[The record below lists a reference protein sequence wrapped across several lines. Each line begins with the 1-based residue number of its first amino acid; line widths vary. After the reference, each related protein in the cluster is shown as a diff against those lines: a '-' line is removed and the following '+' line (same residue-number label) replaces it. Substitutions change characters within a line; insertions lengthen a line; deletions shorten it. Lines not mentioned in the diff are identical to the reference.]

1 MLSNI
6 VPAHRVSA
14 ADFVRSF
21 GIWRE
26 RASETPVTITNHGRD
41 THVLMSSR
49 TFATIAN
56 DTAAAPEAAH
66 PYSCMNAVFDR
77 FRDGV
82 IIVDQDLVVRRAN
95 VAACD
100 FFKMSAGQIEGS
112 PLERAMPNLKESFAL
127 RNIVRTLSNGERSAT
142 DVPSIT
148 KVGIW
153 LHVETFP
160 VNEGA
165 AIFFRDITGDVEA
178 NRQADVKQSI
188 IKAIELDGSIGYARI
203 SPREMVLGADRVLR
217 DMMELSEEALQRVK
231 FSTIVVPRGRAAF
244 HEALE
249 SVFLHRGPVRIESC
263 LFSNSGVEVPVR
275 LSMVELRGEYATEG
289 AIIAVT
295 KLDDTKH

>member
-1 MLSNI
+1 MLSDI
-6 VPAHRVSA
+6 APAHRVSA

-49 TFATIAN
+49 TFASIAN
-56 DTAAAPEAAH
+56 DTGTVQEGDNSYA
-66 PYSCMNAVFDR
+66 SMNALFDR
-77 FRDGV
+77 FRDCV

-95 VAACD
+95 AAACD
-100 FFKMSAGQIEGS
+100 FFKMSAAQLEGA
-112 PLERAMPNLKESFAL
+112 PLERAMPNVRDSFAL
-127 RNIVRTLSNGERSAT
+127 RNIVRTLSIGERSAT

-148 KVGIW
+148 KAGIW

-178 NRQADVKQSI
+178 NRLADVKQAI
-188 IKAIELDGSIGYARI
+188 IKAVEIDGSIGYARI
-203 SPREMVLGADRVLR
+203 SPREMVEGADEVLR
-217 DMMELSEEALQRVK
+217 DMMGLSEEAMRRVK
-231 FSTIVVPRGRAAF
+231 FSTIVVPRQRAAF

-249 SVFLHRGPVRIESC
+249 SVFLHKGPVRLETC
-263 LFSNSGVEVPVR
+263 LFANTGVEVPVR
-275 LSMVELRGEYATEG
+275 LSIVELRGEYATEG
-289 AIIAVT
+289 AIIVVT
-295 KLDDTKH
+295 NLEDATH